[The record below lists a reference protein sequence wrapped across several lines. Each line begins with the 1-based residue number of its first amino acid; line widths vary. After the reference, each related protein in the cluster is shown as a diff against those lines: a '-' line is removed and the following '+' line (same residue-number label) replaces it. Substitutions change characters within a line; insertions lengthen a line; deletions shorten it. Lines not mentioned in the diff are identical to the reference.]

1 MSRPLLVLPL
11 VLLLAAEARAQ
22 PLFYT
27 VETLDWMA
35 ADSQVVV
42 RAVVVDYVR
51 EVDGPKRKWIT
62 VVIKVRETLKGQHK
76 PFHTYVVPDWDH
88 HEVPRWK
95 KTERELLVFLAD
107 TRPANVGARWWCEK
121 AALYDLTL
129 RNSYGSVIELTA
141 PAKLGTNIAHLG
153 KVYTLDLRDPTEPKK
168 VLQYAR
174 DAIAANKKVKRLRE
188 HHLVWP
194 RGAATFTRKVPVN
207 ELLERQA
214 RRWASSDDQFLRE
227 EGARAL
233 KFFKSDENV
242 TALKKLLTDGSVVTH
257 QKQEGA
263 RIIET
268 HRTYPVRAAAF
279 ASLKVLGIEVPEPV
293 VTEPLPRK
301 K

>member
-11 VLLLAAEARAQ
+11 VLVLASEVRGQ

-42 RAVVVDYVR
+42 RAVVVDLVQ
-51 EVDGPKRKWIT
+51 EVDGSKRKWIT

-88 HEVPRWK
+88 HEVLRWK

-107 TRPANVGARWWCEK
+107 TKPVNIGARWWGEK
-121 AALYDLTL
+121 AALYERTL
-129 RNSYGSVIELTA
+129 RNGYGSVIELTA

-153 KVYTLDLRDPTEPKK
+153 EIYTLDLQDPTEPKK
-168 VLQYAR
+168 ILQYTR
-174 DAIAANKKVKRLRE
+174 DAIAATEKVKQLRQ
-188 HHLVWP
+188 HHLIWP
-194 RGAATFTRKVPVN
+194 RGAATFTRVVPVN

-214 RRWASSDDQFLRE
+214 RKWIGSDDPILRE
-227 EGARAL
+227 EGARAF
-233 KFFKSDENV
+233 KFFKSDDNV
-242 TALKKLLTDGSVVTH
+242 AALKKLLKDPSFVTH
-257 QKQEGA
+257 QKHEGE

-268 HRTYPVRAAAF
+268 HRTYQVRAAAF
-279 ASLKVLGIEVPEPV
+279 DSLKALDVEVPEPV
-293 VTEPLPRK
+293 LTELLPRK